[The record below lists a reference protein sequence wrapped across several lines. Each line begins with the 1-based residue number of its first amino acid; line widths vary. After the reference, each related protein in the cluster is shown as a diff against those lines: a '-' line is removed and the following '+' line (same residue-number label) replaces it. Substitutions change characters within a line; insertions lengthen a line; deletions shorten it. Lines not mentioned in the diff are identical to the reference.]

1 MLMTEAANGNRVPHI
16 FDFFSDP
23 AHGWVRVPWTV
34 FHDLSINPDM
44 FSVFSYA
51 DEDGAYL
58 EEDEDFPK
66 FEAIFLAKTNK
77 RPVFHDHL
85 DDYSTVRSKPSIKD
99 FLTAKLESYVPPW
112 KQVILDVCKKHKV
125 SYADVLGEGRTHK
138 VVKARQEVYYRLK
151 VERNMSYS
159 AVGKRL
165 GKDHSTIMYGVSKH
179 EELLKKEKEQSK

>member
-51 DEDGAYL
+51 DADGAYL

-66 FEAIFLAKTNK
+66 FEAIFLAKINK
-77 RPVFHDHL
+77 RAVFHDHI

-138 VVKARQEVYYRLK
+138 VVKASQEVYYRLK

-159 AVGKRL
+159 SVGKRL